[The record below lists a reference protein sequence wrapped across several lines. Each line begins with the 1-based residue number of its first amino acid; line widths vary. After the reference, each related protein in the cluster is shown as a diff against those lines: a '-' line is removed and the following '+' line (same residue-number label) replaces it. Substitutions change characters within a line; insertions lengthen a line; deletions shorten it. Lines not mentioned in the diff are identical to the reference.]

1 MAGGVV
7 NSSAAPR
14 RIEHVLHFTPVLAG
28 SMGEGDKAML
38 LIARLDSS
46 GGEEPN
52 ELQSRATLRF
62 LKDDEMDNSVP
73 S

>member
-28 SMGEGDKAML
+28 SMGEGDKEMH
-38 LIARLDSS
+38 LIARPDSR
-46 GGEEPN
+46 GG
-52 ELQSRATLRF
+52 
-62 LKDDEMDNSVP
+62 
-73 S
+73 